1 MLNVFKFFNQKNNN
15 IILNDYIGEYKA
27 DDGRTGK
34 LYVEDDKIKFTYD
47 GKTIAFNPDS
57 EADTFKI
64 TYFPFKGVA
73 IFSRDGKGKIKDV
86 KAELAGYIINAKK
99 IA

>member
-1 MLNVFKFFNQKNNN
+1 MFNVFKFFNQKKNN

-34 LYVEDDKIKFTYD
+34 LYVDDDKIKFTYD

-64 TYFPFKGVA
+64 TYFPFKGLA

-86 KAELAGYIINAKK
+86 KAKLAGYIINAKK

>member
-1 MLNVFKFFNQKNNN
+1 MLNFLKFFNQKKNT

-34 LYVEDDKIKFTYD
+34 LYAEGDKIKFTYD
-47 GKTIAFNPDS
+47 GKTITFNPDD
-57 EADTFKI
+57 EPDEFKI
-64 TYFPFKGVA
+64 SYFPFKGFA
-73 IFSRDGKGKIKDV
+73 TFTRDGKGKIKEV

>member
-1 MLNVFKFFNQKNNN
+1 MFNVFKFFNQKKNT

-34 LYVEDDKIKFTYD
+34 LYAEGDKIKFTYD
-47 GKTIAFNPDS
+47 GKTITFNPD
-57 EADTFKI
+57 EALDKFKI
-64 TYFPFKGVA
+64 SYFPFKGSA
-73 IFSRDGKGKIKDV
+73 TFTRDNKGKITEV
-86 KAELAGYIINAKK
+86 KAELAGYTINAKK

>member
-1 MLNVFKFFNQKNNN
+1 MFNVFKFFNQKKNT

-34 LYVEDDKIKFTYD
+34 LYAEGDKIKFTYD
-47 GKTIAFNPDS
+47 GKTITFNPDA
-57 EADTFKI
+57 EPDVFKI
-64 TYFPFKGVA
+64 SYFPFKGSA
-73 IFSRDGKGKIKDV
+73 IFTRDGKGKIKEV

>member
-1 MLNVFKFFNQKNNN
+1 MFNVFKFFNQKKNN

-64 TYFPFKGVA
+64 TYFPFKGLA

>member
-1 MLNVFKFFNQKNNN
+1 MLNFLKFFNQKKNNVN
-15 IILNDYIGEYKA
+15 LNDYIGEYKA

-34 LYVEDDKIKFTYD
+34 LYAEGDKIKFTYD
-47 GKTIAFNPDS
+47 GKTITFNPDN
-57 EADTFKI
+57 EPDVFKI
-64 TYFPFKGVA
+64 SYFPFKGFA
-73 IFSRDGKGKIKDV
+73 AFTRDGKGKIKEV

>member
-1 MLNVFKFFNQKNNN
+1 MFNVFKFFNQKKNN

-27 DDGRTGK
+27 NDGRTGK

-64 TYFPFKGVA
+64 SYFPFKGMA

-86 KAELAGYIINAKK
+86 KAELAGYTINAKK

>member
-1 MLNVFKFFNQKNNN
+1 MFNVFKFFNQKKNN

-64 TYFPFKGVA
+64 TYFPFKGLA

-86 KAELAGYIINAKK
+86 KAKFAGYIINAKK

>member
-1 MLNVFKFFNQKNNN
+1 MFNVFKFFNQKKNN
-15 IILNDYIGEYKA
+15 IILNDYIGEYQA

-34 LYVEDDKIKFTYD
+34 LYVEGDKIKFTYD
-47 GKTIAFNPDS
+47 GKTITFNPDT
-57 EADTFKI
+57 ELDTFKI
-64 TYFPFKGVA
+64 TYFPFKGLA
-73 IFSRDGKGKIKDV
+73 IFSRDGKGKIKEV

>member
-1 MLNVFKFFNQKNNN
+1 MFNVFKFFNQKKNN

>member
-1 MLNVFKFFNQKNNN
+1 MFNVFKFFNQKKNS

-47 GKTIAFNPDS
+47 GKTITFNLDS

-64 TYFPFKGVA
+64 SYFPFKGLA

>member
-1 MLNVFKFFNQKNNN
+1 MFNVFKFFNQKKNN
-15 IILNDYIGEYKA
+15 IILNDYIGEYQA

-34 LYVEDDKIKFTYD
+34 LYVEGDKIKFTYD
-47 GKTIAFNPDS
+47 GKTITFNP
-57 EADTFKI
+57 ENELDTFKI
-64 TYFPFKGVA
+64 TYFPFKGLA
-73 IFSRDGKGKIKDV
+73 IFSRDGKGKIKEV

>member
-1 MLNVFKFFNQKNNN
+1 MLNVFKFFNQKKNN

-34 LYVEDDKIKFTYD
+34 LYVEGDKIKFTYD
-47 GKTIAFNPDS
+47 GKTITFNPED

-64 TYFPFKGVA
+64 SYFPFKGLA
-73 IFSRDGKGKIKDV
+73 MFSRDGKGKVKEV

>member
-34 LYVEDDKIKFTYD
+34 LYVEGDKIKFTYD
-47 GKTIAFNPDS
+47 GKTITFNPGA

-64 TYFPFKGVA
+64 SYFPFKGLA
-73 IFSRDGKGKIKDV
+73 IFSRDGKGKIKEV

>member
-1 MLNVFKFFNQKNNN
+1 MLNFLKFFNQKKNT

-34 LYVEDDKIKFTYD
+34 LYAEGDKIKFTYD
-47 GKTIAFNPDS
+47 GKTITFNPDD
-57 EADTFKI
+57 EPDAFKI
-64 TYFPFKGVA
+64 SYFPFKGFA
-73 IFSRDGKGKIKDV
+73 TFTRDGKGKIKEV

>member
-1 MLNVFKFFNQKNNN
+1 MLNVFKFFNQKKNN

>member
-1 MLNVFKFFNQKNNN
+1 MFNVFKFFNQKKNN

-64 TYFPFKGVA
+64 TYFPFKGLA

-86 KAELAGYIINAKK
+86 KAKLAGYIINAKK

>member
-1 MLNVFKFFNQKNNN
+1 MFNVFKFFNQKKNN

-64 TYFPFKGVA
+64 SYFPFKGMA

>member
-1 MLNVFKFFNQKNNN
+1 MLNVFKFFNQKKNST
-15 IILNDYIGEYKA
+15 ILNDYIGEYKA

-34 LYVEDDKIKFTYD
+34 LYVESDKIKFTYD
-47 GKTIAFNPDS
+47 GKTITFNPD
-57 EADTFKI
+57 AKTDIFKI
-64 TYFPFKGVA
+64 SYFPFKGSA
-73 IFSRDGKGKIKDV
+73 TFTRDGKGKIKEV

>member
-1 MLNVFKFFNQKNNN
+1 MFNVFKFFNQKKNN

-34 LYVEDDKIKFTYD
+34 LYVEGDKIKFTYD
-47 GKTIAFNPDS
+47 GKTITFNP
-57 EADTFKI
+57 ENELDTFKI
-64 TYFPFKGVA
+64 TYFPFKGLA
-73 IFSRDGKGKIKDV
+73 IFSRDGKGKIKEV

>member
-1 MLNVFKFFNQKNNN
+1 MFNVFKFFNQKKNN

-64 TYFPFKGVA
+64 SYFPFKGLA

>member
-1 MLNVFKFFNQKNNN
+1 MLNFLKFFNQKKNNVN
-15 IILNDYIGEYKA
+15 LNDYIGEYKA

-34 LYVEDDKIKFTYD
+34 LYAEGDKIKFTYD
-47 GKTIAFNPDS
+47 GKTITFNPDD
-57 EADTFKI
+57 EPDAFKI
-64 TYFPFKGVA
+64 SYFPFKGFA
-73 IFSRDGKGKIKDV
+73 TFTRDGKGKIKEV

>member
-1 MLNVFKFFNQKNNN
+1 MLNFLKFFNQKKNNVN
-15 IILNDYIGEYKA
+15 LNDYIGEYKA

-34 LYVEDDKIKFTYD
+34 LYAESDKIKFTYD
-47 GKTIAFNPDS
+47 GKTITFNPDD
-57 EADTFKI
+57 EPDAFKI
-64 TYFPFKGVA
+64 SYFPFKGFA
-73 IFSRDGKGKIKDV
+73 TFTRDGKGKIKEV

>member
-1 MLNVFKFFNQKNNN
+1 MFNVFKFFNQKKNN

-64 TYFPFKGVA
+64 TYFPFKGMA

-86 KAELAGYIINAKK
+86 KAELAGYVINAKK

>member
-1 MLNVFKFFNQKNNN
+1 MFNIFKFFNQKKNS

-34 LYVEDDKIKFTYD
+34 LYVESDKIKFTYD
-47 GKTIAFNPDS
+47 GKTITFNP
-57 EADTFKI
+57 EAETDIFKI
-64 TYFPFKGVA
+64 SYFPFKGLA
-73 IFSRDGKGKIKDV
+73 TFSRDGKGKIKEV

>member
-1 MLNVFKFFNQKNNN
+1 MFNIFKFFNKKKNS

-64 TYFPFKGVA
+64 TYFPFKGLA

-86 KAELAGYIINAKK
+86 KAKLAGYIINAKK